1 MKKFYKLGKN
11 VLFPICR
18 SLTGNGVRKTLN
30 IIKKEL
36 PNLKNF
42 DLKLIDSTT
51 IEVEIDHRNNI
62 NDLFEVLSSQNINIK
77 SMRNKRNRLEELF
90 INLLN
95 KKRMMKIN
103 KNV

>member
-36 PNLKNF
+36 PNLKIKKVRSGTKVF
-42 DLKLIDSTT
+42 DWKIPKEWNIDDFTSGREKL
-51 IEVEIDHRNNI
+51 
-62 NDLFEVLSSQNINIK
+62 LFMIK
-77 SMRNKRNRLEELF
+77 SLGLC
-90 INLLN
+90 
-95 KKRMMKIN
+95 
-103 KNV
+103 